1 MSHLHIPDGV
11 LPLWLIAV
19 GWLGTAVLVGVSVW
33 RAGRLDL
40 RRQVPLVGAVAALML
55 VGMSSEII
63 PIAYHINLTVL
74 AGILL
79 GPWLSAITALVVMLM
94 LSLVGHGGI
103 TVVGLNTLVI
113 AAEMVLGW
121 ALFRALIQAFGRRR
135 SAVVAGAS
143 TVIAL
148 ALSTGLVVG
157 IVALGGS
164 PAASRESG
172 ALDPETLTFSNPF
185 AEGLAGNSLFGD
197 SHDHEGEEVHAEED
211 AHEGE
216 DEHAEEG
223 EHADEAAHE
232 GEETFS
238 VGRFA
243 AVVFTLGSIGWLL
256 EALITAMIVG
266 FIARVRPGLVFEG
279 APAQEARKPVG
290 DEGMNH

>member
-1 MSHLHIPDGV
+1 MSHLHIPDGI
-11 LPLWLIAV
+11 LPLWLIAA
-19 GWLGTAVLVGVSVW
+19 GWLGTAVLVAVSVW

-40 RRQVPLVGAVAALML
+40 RKQVPLVGAVAALML

-94 LSLVGHGGI
+94 LALVGHGGI

-113 AAEMVLGW
+113 AIEMTVGW
-121 ALFRALIQAFGRRR
+121 ALFRALVTAFGRRR

-148 ALSTGLVVG
+148 ALSTTLMVG
-157 IVALGGS
+157 IVAVGGS

-172 ALDPETLTFSNPF
+172 ALDPETLSFTNPF
-185 AEGLAGNSLFGD
+185 AEGLAGNSLLGGG
-197 SHDHEGEEVHAEED
+197 HDHEGEAEGDDALEGEGAEEAHD
-211 AHEGE
+211 HEGE
-216 DEHAEEG
+216 AH
-223 EHADEAAHE
+223 AHE
-232 GEETFS
+232 GEEPLS

-243 AVVFTLGSIGWLL
+243 AVVFTLGSIGWIL
-256 EALITAMIVG
+256 EALITAVIVG

-279 APAQEARKPVG
+279 APAQEARRPVG